1 MNISIII
8 CTYNRASIL
17 RQTLE
22 SYLQIER
29 PTDAQSEVIIVDN
42 NSDDETAAVS
52 KEFSDRNPGVFRYVK
67 EPMQGLSYARNCGIR
82 SSGADLI
89 AFVDDDIYFDP
100 RWLIEM
106 MRLFHETN
114 AMCAGGRSIPR
125 FEAGKPDWIS
135 MDLLVIYG
143 STNSGDAVKR
153 MVFPEHPFGL
163 NMVIHREVFKTVGLF
178 NVTLGRIKS
187 SLLSNEESDLFLR
200 IDRADLP
207 VFYTPH
213 AIVHHRI
220 PEARTGKSWVLSR
233 MYYQGISDVTSKQ
246 ILERVSRIKLLWAVG
261 GSLLQILRLAI
272 RALRVKATESSD
284 RRVGFQYLF
293 SIYYEAGLV
302 AGKLHQILRRHRTGV
317 VAE

>member
-17 RQTLE
+17 RETLE

-29 PTDAQSEVIIVDN
+29 PADIQSEVIIVDN
-42 NSDDETAAVS
+42 NSDDETAAIS
-52 KEFSDRNPGVFRYVK
+52 KEFSDRYPGVFRYVK

-82 SSGADLI
+82 TSNADLI

-106 MRLFHETN
+106 MRLFSDTN
-114 AMCAGGRSIPR
+114 TMCAGGRSIPR

-135 MDLLVIYG
+135 TDLLVIYG

-163 NMVIHREVFKTVGLF
+163 NMVFHREVFKTVGLF
-178 NVTLGRIKS
+178 NVTLGRIKN

-200 IDRADLP
+200 IDRAELP
-207 VFYTPH
+207 IFYTPH

-220 PEARTGKSWVLSR
+220 PEARTRKAWVLNR
-233 MYYQGISDVTSKQ
+233 MYYQGISDLTAKQ

-272 RALRVKATESSD
+272 RSLRLKFAQSND
-284 RRVGFQYLF
+284 RRGEFQCLS

-302 AGKLHQILRRHRTGV
+302 AGKLHQIVRRHQTGI
-317 VAE
+317 VAH